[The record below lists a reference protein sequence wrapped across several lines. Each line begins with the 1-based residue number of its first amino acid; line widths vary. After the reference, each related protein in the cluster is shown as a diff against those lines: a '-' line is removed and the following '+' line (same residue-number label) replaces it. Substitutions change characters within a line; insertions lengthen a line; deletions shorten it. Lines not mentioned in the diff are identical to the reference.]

1 MSAQIPRH
9 WNTQVMR
16 TRIMAPRSFSKGYLQ
31 LSLPTCIV
39 VMTPENEKVR
49 SGIM

>member
-1 MSAQIPRH
+1 
-9 WNTQVMR
+9 
-16 TRIMAPRSFSKGYLQ
+16 MAPRSFSKGYLQ